1 MVSADSG
8 LFFEPV
14 TNSNWDKMQDLFG
27 DKGAYGG
34 CWCTYW
40 RLPRSRFSSCPS
52 SERKEMMKEIIDS
65 GRVPG
70 ILAYKNGTPV
80 GWCSIANRS
89 EFVLLANSR
98 TLRSI
103 DDKPVWS
110 VVCFYIHR
118 KERRKGIM
126 SGLLRK
132 AIEYAKTQ
140 GAEIVEGYPIDP
152 MGEGYPDPYA
162 YTGFFSAFVE
172 LGFVE
177 VERRSPKRP
186 IMRLYIK

>member
-1 MVSADSG
+1 MVSAESG
-8 LFFEPV
+8 LSFEPV

-40 RLPRSRFSSCPS
+40 RLPRSRFSSCSS

-70 ILAYKNGTPV
+70 ILAYKNGIPV
-80 GWCSIANRS
+80 GWCSIASKS
-89 EFVLLANSR
+89 EFVLLENSR
-98 TLRSI
+98 TLKRV
-103 DDKPVWS
+103 DDKQVWS

-126 SGLLRK
+126 SGLLRT

-162 YTGFFSAFVE
+162 YTGFYNAFVE
-172 LGFVE
+172 LGFME

-186 IMRLYIK
+186 IMRLYLK